1 MGLVLKV
8 KAGDRVVVNGAVLR
22 NAGRNQMIVEI
33 ENQSDVLRA
42 EEILVESMA
51 STPVRR
57 LCHLIQIAMVSR
69 DDRAE
74 LFPRIDDAIGELE
87 TALAKS
93 HGQTLRDTRALVEKN
108 NLYAAYRLL
117 LPVITYEDE
126 LLALAASPPIKEIA
140 S

>member
-8 KAGDRVVVNGAVLR
+8 KVGDRLVVNGAVLR
-22 NAGRNQMIVEI
+22 NAGRNQMMVEV

-57 LCHLIQIAMVSR
+57 LCHKIQIAMVSR
-69 DDRAE
+69 ESRADM
-74 LFPRIDDAIGELE
+74 FPRIYAALDELE
-87 TALAKS
+87 SAFGKS
-93 HGQTLRDTRALVEKN
+93 QGKVLRDVRAQVEQT
-108 NLYAAYRLL
+108 NLYGAYRLL
-117 LPVITYEDE
+117 LPVITYEDA
-126 LLALAASPPIKEIA
+126 LLAMASDVEPEGIA

>member
-8 KAGDRVVVNGAVLR
+8 KVGDRLVVNGAVLR
-22 NAGRNQMIVEI
+22 NAGRNQMMIEV

-42 EEILVESMA
+42 EEIFSESMA

-57 LCHLIQIAMVSR
+57 LCHQIQIAMVSR
-69 DDRAE
+69 ESRGE
-74 LFPRIDDAIGELE
+74 LIPRIHAALDELE
-87 TALAKS
+87 SALGKS
-93 HGQTLRDTRALVEKN
+93 QGQVLRDVRAQVEKA
-108 NLYAAYRLL
+108 NLYGAYRLL

-126 LLALAASPPIKEIA
+126 LLAMASDDEPEGIA

>member
-22 NAGRNQMIVEI
+22 NASRNQMIVEI

-42 EEILVESMA
+42 EEILAESMA

-69 DDRAE
+69 DDRAT
-74 LFPRIDDAIGELE
+74 LFPRIYEAIAELE
-87 TALAKS
+87 AALAKS
-93 HGQTLRDTRALVEKN
+93 QGQTLRDTRALVEAN
-108 NLYAAYRLL
+108 NLYAAYRRL

-126 LLALAASPPIKEIA
+126 LLALAAGVPVKEIA

>member
-8 KAGDRVVVNGAVLR
+8 KVGDRLVVNGAVLR
-22 NAGRNQMIVEI
+22 NAGRNQMMIEV

-42 EEILVESMA
+42 EEIFSESMA

-57 LCHLIQIAMVSR
+57 LCHQIQIAMVSR
-69 DDRAE
+69 ESRGE
-74 LFPRIDDAIGELE
+74 LIPRIHAALDELE
-87 TALAKS
+87 SALGKS
-93 HGQTLRDTRALVEKN
+93 QGQVLRDVRVQVEKT
-108 NLYAAYRLL
+108 NLYGAYRLL

-126 LLALAASPPIKEIA
+126 LLAMASDDEPEGIA

>member
-22 NAGRNQMIVEI
+22 NASRNQMIVEI

-42 EEILVESMA
+42 EEILAESMA

-74 LFPRIDDAIGELE
+74 LFPRIYESIAELE

-93 HGQTLRDTRALVEKN
+93 QGQTLRDTRALVEEN
-108 NLYAAYRLL
+108 NLYAAYRRL

-126 LLALAASPPIKEIA
+126 LLALASEPTVKEIA